1 MHSDLKGQW
10 PRRKNLHLIFLWD
23 SKHSCECSSQS
34 STEPTAPWQCLVAV
48 PRTHPVRALK
58 ALMSFSFSATSEI
71 QYLWGM

>member
-1 MHSDLKGQW
+1 M
-10 PRRKNLHLIFLWD
+10 KNLHLIFLWD

-34 STEPTAPWQCLVAV
+34 STKPAALPPAAA

-58 ALMSFSFSATSEI
+58 VLMSFSFSPTSEI